1 MRDNKNTK
9 IHRVFPLSV
18 SFFRCVFCGMMVFLH
33 PKMWCANKRLRFKR
47 GGGHVLLEG
56 SFFRASNDFEL
67 HQIPSSSDVTPQRCL
82 IYRTIILSGKSKLI
96 KYFLLDVSQTSDASS
111 NNHQFFPWSESH
123 SSLWTSAFLDQYIW
137 RHTSVVCQGAR

>member
-1 MRDNKNTK
+1 
-9 IHRVFPLSV
+9 
-18 SFFRCVFCGMMVFLH
+18 MMVFLH

-47 GGGHVLLEG
+47 GGHVLLEG

-111 NNHQFFPWSESH
+111 NNHQCFF
-123 SSLWTSAFLDQYIW
+123 
-137 RHTSVVCQGAR
+137 SVVGKSLFTLDECILGSVHLETYFSGVSRRKVI